1 MTDATNGYS
10 GAVHAWRPRLVPVR
24 VFLPVANARALILL
38 LALDAVVIGLHV
50 STGVLMPRIPEV
62 LNITTEFGLAESIGY
77 AKWLAIVAVLLMAW
91 TLTGSR
97 VLFPFAVIFAVM
109 LADDMLQL
117 HEHIGHRLATRQLVS
132 AMGPLR
138 PHEVGE
144 IIGYAALF
152 LPLMPPLLRA
162 WSQSGERGHHLTGS
176 LLGLI
181 LIFGVFGVVIDAL
194 HPVFGGTR
202 IADALLYLVEDGGE
216 IVVSSVILAHVLA
229 IWQTAQPAAPRD

>member
-1 MTDATNGYS
+1 MADITNGYTD
-10 GAVHAWRPRLVPVR
+10 AVHAWRLRRVPVQ
-24 VFLPVANARALILL
+24 VYLPIANRRALMLL
-38 LALDAVVIGLHV
+38 LAIDALVIGLHIA
-50 STGVLMPRIPEV
+50 TGILLPQIPAF
-62 LNITTEFGLAESIGY
+62 LNITTEFGLAECIGY
-77 AKWLAIVAVLLMAW
+77 GKWLAIVAVLLLAW
-91 TLTGSR
+91 NLTGCR

-117 HEHIGHRLATRQLVS
+117 HEHIGHRLAARQLVS

-144 IIGYAALF
+144 IVGYAALF

-176 LLGLI
+176 LMGL
-181 LIFGVFGVVIDAL
+181 LMLFGVFGVVIDAL

-216 IVVSSVILAHVLA
+216 ILVSSVILAHVLA

>member
-1 MTDATNGYS
+1 MADVTNGYT
-10 GAVHAWRPRLVPVR
+10 GPVHAWRPRL
-24 VFLPVANARALILL
+24 LPLDIYLPIAHGRALGLL
-38 LALDAVVIGLHV
+38 LALDALVIGLHV
-50 STGVLMPRIPEV
+50 ATGVLLPRIPEM

-77 AKWLAIVAVLLMAW
+77 AKWMAIIAVLLMAW
-91 TLTGSR
+91 SITGSR

-117 HEHIGHRLATRQLVS
+117 HEHIGHRLAARQL
-132 AMGPLR
+132 APAIGPLR

-162 WSQSGERGHHLTGS
+162 WSLSGKRGEHLTGS

-181 LIFGVFGVVIDAL
+181 LLFGVFGVVIDAL

-216 IVVSSVILAHVLA
+216 IVVSSLILAHVLA
-229 IWQTAQPAAPRD
+229 IWTAAQPAPPRD